1 MIAGRGVTADM
12 RLVLSST
19 CDLNVSKFQRYREQ
33 NETTR
38 VTLTLSI
45 ITVVN
50 GTFFFLRGD
59 ARNFQ

>member
-1 MIAGRGVTADM
+1 M

-33 NETTR
+33 NEKSQKIINIIAGVKLLTTR

-45 ITVVN
+45 I
-50 GTFFFLRGD
+50 F
-59 ARNFQ
+59 

>member
-1 MIAGRGVTADM
+1 M

-33 NETTR
+33 IETTR

>member
-1 MIAGRGVTADM
+1 M

-33 NETTR
+33 NEKSQKIINIIAGVKLLPTR

-45 ITVVN
+45 ITAVN
-50 GTFFFLRGD
+50 GTSLFSER
-59 ARNFQ
+59 

>member
-1 MIAGRGVTADM
+1 M

-33 NETTR
+33 NEKSQKIINIIAGVKLLTTR

-45 ITVVN
+45 ITAVN
-50 GTFFFLRGD
+50 GTSLFSER
-59 ARNFQ
+59 

>member
-1 MIAGRGVTADM
+1 M

-19 CDLNVSKFQRYREQ
+19 CDLNMSKFQRYREQ

-45 ITVVN
+45 ITAGN
-50 GTFFFLRGD
+50 
-59 ARNFQ
+59 

>member
-1 MIAGRGVTADM
+1 M

-33 NETTR
+33 NEKSQKIINIIAEVKLLTTR

-45 ITVVN
+45 ITAVN
-50 GTFFFLRGD
+50 GTSLFSER
-59 ARNFQ
+59 